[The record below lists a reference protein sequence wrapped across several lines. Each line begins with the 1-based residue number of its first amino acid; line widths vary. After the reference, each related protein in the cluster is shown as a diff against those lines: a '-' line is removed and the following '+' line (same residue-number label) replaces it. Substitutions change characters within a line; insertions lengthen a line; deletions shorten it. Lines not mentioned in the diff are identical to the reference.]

1 MDDFFDTI
9 ELDYP
14 GDEYVDISIDD
25 DELLQ
30 EFDKETL
37 LEILGLEDDGETIT
51 IPDDE
56 DDALHF

>member
-37 LEILGLEDDGETIT
+37 LEILG
-51 IPDDE
+51 
-56 DDALHF
+56 F